1 MKGLSECKAL
11 ESNIRRFQVKDIVK
25 EDKDYLKTYSSV
37 EMDIS
42 TVGLE
47 ELMQWGTSAAGYGGH
62 RTRVGSANPGQA
74 SRLSATTA
82 TGYAT

>member
-1 MKGLSECKAL
+1 MMKGPFRDGDPTRGHMGQCEDAFGRIGI
-11 ESNIRRFQVKDIVK
+11 NK
-25 EDKDYLKTYSSV
+25 EDRESQL
-37 EMDIS
+37 